1 MRNIDIKGNTEKM
14 NPLAKKYKF
23 LSLVAFTMPNII
35 MMIFM
40 SLYTI
45 VDGIFVSRYVGT
57 TALACI
63 NIIYPV
69 SCIQLAIG
77 IMLATGGSAIIA
89 MRMGQGKEEEARSN
103 FSMLLLIFVGIGILL
118 GILGLLFLEDI
129 VLLLG
134 ASADQIQLCEDYQKI
149 LLYFSPAYFLQVGF
163 QTFFVTA
170 GKPHLGLGLTVCA
183 GMANVILDY
192 VFIALFHMGIEGAAV
207 ATVIGY
213 CIPTIV
219 GIIYFFVN
227 RKGSLYFIKPTFDK
241 AMLWK
246 ACTNGS
252 SEMVTNLANG
262 IVTYLFNITCMHY
275 YGEDGVAAITIVL
288 YLQFVFTAIY
298 LGYSMG
304 VAPIISFKYGY
315 GDREQQKKI
324 FRNSMLFL
332 IISAALSYAISC
344 GLIAPI
350 TQIFT
355 KGNENVFQITVE
367 GYRIYGLSFLIMGVN
382 IFASSMFTAYSDGK
396 VSAIIS
402 ITRTFLFLV
411 IMMLLLPRVIGSIGI
426 WMSVPI
432 AELMGLLVSM
442 IYFVKKRKIYHYV

>member
-1 MRNIDIKGNTEKM
+1 MNSVETNIQNK
-14 NPLAKKYKF
+14 NPLAKKYNF

-69 SCIQLAIG
+69 SCVQLAIA

-103 FSMLLLIFVGIGILL
+103 FSMIVLILVGIGVLL
-118 GILGLLFLEDI
+118 GILGLVFMEEI
-129 VLLLG
+129 VLMLG
-134 ASADQIQLCEDYQKI
+134 ASADQIQLCMEYQKI

-170 GKPHLGLGLTVCA
+170 GKPHLGLGLTICA

-213 CIPTIV
+213 SIPAVI
-219 GIIYFFVN
+219 GIGYFFFY
-227 RKGSLYFIKPTFDK
+227 RRGSLYFIRPHFDK
-241 AMLWK
+241 SMLLK

-252 SEMVTNLANG
+252 SEMVTNLANAV
-262 IVTYLFNITCMHY
+262 VTYLFNITCMHY

-304 VAPIISFKYGY
+304 VAPIISFKYGS

-332 IISAALSYAISC
+332 VISAVLSYGISC
-344 GLIAPI
+344 ALIAPV
-350 TQIFT
+350 TEIFT
-355 KGNENVFQITVE
+355 KGNQNVFQITVE
-367 GYRIYGLSFLIMGVN
+367 GYRIYGLCFLIMGVN

-411 IMMLLLPRVIGSIGI
+411 IMMLLLPRIIGPIGI
-426 WMSVPI
+426 WMAVPI
-432 AELMGLLVSM
+432 AELMGLVVSM
-442 IYFVKKRKIYHYV
+442 TFFVRRRKSYPYV